1 MLLQSLTISM
11 FGLEKQLWDE
21 TPKSEQQLYV
31 RAFLFFLFFWLL
43 SIASGI
49 TLLFLITSSIFL
61 SIPLGLILSFV
72 VGSIVRF
79 SLVILR
85 KSIFDSEKIKPEKK
99 VEIVKKAEI
108 VEQDLTVENENIRT
122 NEPINQRLLSSKI
135 ETFNNKLKALLAKIS
150 EIRFLKSDTPIPI
163 LTSIVRVS
171 ILSIVGFLIL
181 FPLVCLLHFNK
192 IEELN
197 QSKRESYIDQFIKD
211 AQGSLEMKTAY
222 LKKEIQKTQNEIN
235 QQGGLLKDKADQLKS
250 LNQQLSEIISIHN
263 QEFED
268 NLNAF
273 KDDIGNRYFIVHSF
287 QSVTRFPFFL
297 LVSILVAWVLI
308 RPHFILY
315 RLKTNKNFIYADLS
329 TKFYQQKIEE
339 AYNENQNYIIKYL
352 QDEFQYTPPVG
363 YQTIVW
369 ENPPYCSQKSKH
381 FNLRNK
387 SNKDELITSLIKPSI

>member
-21 TPKSEQQLYV
+21 TPKSEQQFYV

-122 NEPINQRLLSSKI
+122 NEPINQRLLSYKI

-273 KDDIGNRYFIVHSF
+273 KDDIGNRYFIAHSF

-297 LVSILVAWVLI
+297 LASILIAWVLI
-308 RPHFILY
+308 SPHFILH
-315 RLKTNKNFIYADLS
+315 RLKTNKKYIYADLS
-329 TKFYQQKIEE
+329 TKYYQQKIEE
-339 AYNENQNYIIKYL
+339 TYDENQNYIINHL
-352 QDEFQYTPPVG
+352 QEKFQYSPPVG

-369 ENPPYCSQKSKH
+369 ENPPYCTQKSKP

-387 SNKDELITSLIKPSI
+387 LNKDELITSLIKPSI